1 MSRPRHRATRDLDDI
16 TKQAQELLAAT
27 ADVTEEKVAEAR
39 KRLNEALE
47 QGKEVYND
55 MREGAMASAKAAHE
69 FIHENPYAALGI
81 GVGVG
86 VLLGFLLRGRD

>member
-1 MSRPRHRATRDLDDI
+1 VGDI

-27 ADVTEEKVAEAR
+27 ANVTEEKVAQAR

-47 QGKEVYND
+47 QGKEIYND
-55 MREGAMASAKAAHE
+55 VREGAIDGAKAADE
-69 FIHENPYAALGI
+69 FVHKNPYAAVGI

-86 VLLGFLLRGRD
+86 VLIGLLMRRRD

>member
-1 MSRPRHRATRDLDDI
+1 MSRPRHQATRDMDDI

-47 QGKEVYND
+47 QSKEVYND
-55 MREGAMASAKAAHE
+55 VREGAMEGVKAAHE
-69 FIHENPYAALGI
+69 FIQENPYAALGI

-86 VLLGFLLRGRD
+86 VLIGFLLRGRD